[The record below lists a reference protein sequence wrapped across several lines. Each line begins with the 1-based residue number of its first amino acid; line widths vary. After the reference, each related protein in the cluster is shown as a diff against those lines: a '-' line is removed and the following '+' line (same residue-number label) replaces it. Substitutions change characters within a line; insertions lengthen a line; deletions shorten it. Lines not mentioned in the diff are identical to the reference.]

1 MAGLTEANFNAI
13 PLAAAFSAAMR
24 EIVRIA
30 ELCVEFLV
38 VEGGLPVL
46 AAPRL
51 VIRKQDR

>member
-46 AAPRL
+46 AAPRP
-51 VIRKQDR
+51 VVRKQDR